1 MHCLSLSNLHF
12 HIHLHL
18 SGPRYPISSP
28 PVNSKLH
35 RAAHLQTRGPLV
47 SGVPFPALRTILSL
61 PLVVLCLGAPSQ
73 EALTEKNVGMR
84 WRGVIFLLSFLE
96 IHYETFGQFKKFLTK
111 YRTPFLSRQLRSR
124 VWICH
129 PSPTLLPL
137 FPSHAHKSD
146 FSFRKLFFPMEAA
159 TKIYLFLTEP

>member
-35 RAAHLQTRGPLV
+35 RAAHLQIRGPLV

-84 WRGVIFLLSFLE
+84 
-96 IHYETFGQFKKFLTK
+96 
-111 YRTPFLSRQLRSR
+111 
-124 VWICH
+124 
-129 PSPTLLPL
+129 
-137 FPSHAHKSD
+137 
-146 FSFRKLFFPMEAA
+146 
-159 TKIYLFLTEP
+159 